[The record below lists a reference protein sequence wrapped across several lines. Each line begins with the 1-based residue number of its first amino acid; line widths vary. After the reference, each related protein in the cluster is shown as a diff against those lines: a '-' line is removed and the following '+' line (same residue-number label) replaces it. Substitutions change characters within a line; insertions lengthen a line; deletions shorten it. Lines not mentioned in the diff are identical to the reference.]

1 MGQLPSRR
9 REIPKSMPLYLMYAI
24 ATATSTTNFLLAAG
38 YDAYRSSGA
47 QVPGRGPVRHGDGRL
62 ASRHLM
68 LAATSSEVADMGVS
82 LSDVRQAHKR
92 KVEPAQLLE
101 VF

>member
-1 MGQLPSRR
+1 
-9 REIPKSMPLYLMYAI
+9 MPVYLMYAI
-24 ATATSTTNFLLAAG
+24 ATATSTTNCLLPAG
-38 YDAYRSSGA
+38 YDPYRSSGA
-47 QVPGRGPVRHGDGRL
+47 QVPGRGPVRHRDGQL
-62 ASRHLM
+62 APRHLR
-68 LAATSSEVADMGVS
+68 LAATWSEVVDMGVS